1 MSFEMG
7 KTRNRRHTQGL
18 THFEVKPA
26 DGQHRKWFR
35 GEHRKFA
42 PDLARLTPADAVR
55 RWVLDGWV
63 PEEPM
68 IDRNTRVTAF
78 GSCFADHIS
87 SWLGGRNYRVS
98 REDEAAQDT
107 YVVRIGEGMVNTFV
121 IRQQFEWAWENK
133 VYDEPLWHG
142 YKAED
147 FGYDPE
153 VQRATKE
160 LFDTTDVFILT
171 LGLSEVWYDE
181 VTGGVFWRTIPR
193 DVYDPERHKF
203 RVSTVEENRDNI
215 EAIYA
220 LIRKRRPEAKVI
232 FTLSPVPL
240 AASFRDVSCISANSV
255 SKAVLRV
262 AVDEFM
268 RANRDAG
275 HAWYWPSYEIIMDV
289 FDAPFDNDRR
299 HLNRTVLD
307 FVMMQFEEVW
317 CVNEGDRANL
327 AEQWVKAQAATQKLP
342 LKLMPAVQNRN
353 TRALERTARILEDD
367 ADVKLGAARKKLL
380 EEILEEWQREDEA
393 TKSAAE

>member
-1 MSFEMG
+1 MAFEKG
-7 KTRNRRHTQGL
+7 TTRNRKHTQGL
-18 THFEVKPA
+18 THFEA
-26 DGQHRKWFR
+26 NAAEGQHRKWFR

-42 PDLARLTPADAVR
+42 PDLTRLTAANAVE

-63 PEEPM
+63 PDAPM
-68 IDRNTRVTAF
+68 IDRDTKVTAF

-98 REDEAAQDT
+98 REDEKAQDT

-121 IRQQFEWAWENK
+121 IRQQFEWAWEGK
-133 VYDEPLWHG
+133 VFEEPLWHG

-171 LGLSEVWYDE
+171 LGLSEIWYDE

-193 DVYDPERHKF
+193 DVYDPKRHKF
-203 RVSTVEENRDNI
+203 RVSTVEENRDNL

-220 LIRKRRPEAKVI
+220 LIRKHRPDAKVI

-240 AASFRDVSCISANSV
+240 VASFRDVSCISANSV

-268 RANRDAG
+268 RAHGEDE

-289 FDAPFDNDRR
+289 FGAPFLNDRR
-299 HLNRTVLD
+299 HLERPVLD

-317 CVNEGDRANL
+317 CVDEGDRGNL
-327 AEQWVKAQAATQKLP
+327 AEQWVKAQAAAEKLP
-342 LKLMPAVQNRN
+342 KRVGLAVGSRNRAAVARN
-353 TRALERTARILEDD
+353 AEALAKD
-367 ADVKLGAARKKLL
+367 ADVRLGAARQKLL
-380 EEILEEWQREDEA
+380 EEILDEWRREDAA
-393 TKSAAE
+393 TSTAAE